1 MNLLRLALARAELC
15 AIAKEKFVESKSE
28 AVIDLSGKLAVVT
41 GAGRGI
47 GAAIAETFARAGA
60 DVVIADINEDSARQ
74 VAERIQQIGRK
85 SLAVKT
91 DVAAP
96 AEVDRLFATVQ
107 EKFAGVDILVNNTGI
122 WFRRPF
128 LEIADGEWDNVLA
141 VNLKGTFMCCQRA
154 ARLMMAKRAG
164 CIVNI
169 ASHAGLFYSR
179 GQGVH
184 YAASKAAIIQMTRV
198 LAFELGPLGIR
209 INAIAPGGINAGS
222 PTSAPQA
229 DGSPS
234 QTVVGANPL
243 GFRGEPAD
251 IAQTALFLASPMAR
265 FTTGQTLVVNGGTIG
280 SS

>member
-1 MNLLRLALARAELC
+1 
-15 AIAKEKFVESKSE
+15 VESKSE
-28 AVIDLSGKLAVVT
+28 AVIDLSGKLAIVT

-60 DVVIADINEDSARQ
+60 DLVIADINEDNARKI
-74 VAERIQQIGRK
+74 AESMQPIGRRA
-85 SLAVKT
+85 LAVKT
-91 DVAAP
+91 DVASP
-96 AEVDRLFATVQ
+96 ADVDRLFATVQ

-122 WFRRPF
+122 WFRKPF
-128 LEIADGEWDNVLA
+128 LEIADGEWDKVLA
-141 VNLKGTFMCCQRA
+141 VNLKGTFMCTQRA
-154 ARLMMAKRAG
+154 ARLMMAQRTG
-164 CIVNI
+164 CIINI

-209 INAIAPGGINAGS
+209 INAIAPGGINTGS
-222 PTSAPQA
+222 PTSEAQVDLSA
-229 DGSPS
+229 N
-234 QTVVGANPL
+234 QTLLGPNPL

>member
-1 MNLLRLALARAELC
+1 
-15 AIAKEKFVESKSE
+15 VESKSE
-28 AVIDLSGKLAVVT
+28 AVIDLTGKLAIVT

-60 DVVIADINEDSARQ
+60 DLVIADINEDSARK
-74 VAERIQQIGRK
+74 VAENTQRIGGK
-85 SLAVKT
+85 CLAVKT
-91 DVAAP
+91 DVASP
-96 AEVDRLFATVQ
+96 PDVDRLFATVQ
-107 EKFAGVDILVNNTGI
+107 DKFGGVDILVNNTGI

-128 LEIADGEWDNVLA
+128 LEIADAEWDNVLA
-141 VNLKGTFMCCQRA
+141 VNLKGTFMCSQRA
-154 ARLMMAKRAG
+154 ARLMVAKRTG
-164 CIVNI
+164 CIINI

-209 INAIAPGGINAGS
+209 INAIAPGGINSGS
-222 PTSAPQA
+222 PTSVLQGEVSAN
-229 DGSPS
+229 
-234 QTVVGANPL
+234 QTLVTSNPL

>member
-1 MNLLRLALARAELC
+1 
-15 AIAKEKFVESKSE
+15 VEPMSQ
-28 AVIDLSGKLAVVT
+28 AVIDLSGKLAIVT

-60 DVVIADINEDSARQ
+60 DVVIADIDEGNARK
-74 VAERIQQIGRK
+74 VAARIEQSGRK
-85 SLAVKT
+85 ALALKT
-91 DVAAP
+91 DVASP
-96 AEVDRLFATVQ
+96 IEVDRLFATVQ

-128 LEIADGEWDNVLA
+128 LEIADDEWDNVLA
-141 VNLKGTFMCCQRA
+141 VNLKGSFMCSQRA
-154 ARLMMAKRAG
+154 ARLMMAKRSG
-164 CIVNI
+164 CIINI

-209 INAIAPGGINAGS
+209 INAIAPGGVNTGS
-222 PTSAPQA
+222 PTSVLQA
-229 DGSPS
+229 EVPAG

-243 GFRGEPAD
+243 GFRGEPSD
-251 IAQTALFLASPMAR
+251 IAHTALFLASPLAR

>member
-1 MNLLRLALARAELC
+1 ME
-15 AIAKEKFVESKSE
+15 FKSE

-60 DVVIADINEDSARQ
+60 DLVIADINEDNAQ
-74 VAERIQQIGRK
+74 KTTERIQQIGRAA
-85 SLAVKT
+85 LAVKI
-91 DVAAP
+91 DVASP
-96 AEVDRLFATVQ
+96 ADVDRLFATVQ
-107 EKFAGVDILVNNTGI
+107 EKFAGVDILINNTGV

-128 LEIADGEWDNVLA
+128 LEIADDEWDKVLA
-141 VNLKGTFMCCQRA
+141 VNLKGTFMCSQRA
-154 ARLMMAKRAG
+154 ARMMMIKRAG
-164 CIVNI
+164 CIINI

-209 INAIAPGGINAGS
+209 INAIAPGGINTGS
-222 PTSAPQA
+222 PTSVLPNEVSA
-229 DGSPS
+229 S
-234 QTVVGANPL
+234 QTSVSANPM

-251 IAQTALFLASPMAR
+251 VAQTALFLASPMAR

>member
-1 MNLLRLALARAELC
+1 
-15 AIAKEKFVESKSE
+15 VESKSE
-28 AVIDLSGKLAVVT
+28 AVIDLSGKLAIVT

-60 DVVIADINEDSARQ
+60 DLVIADINEDSARKI
-74 VAERIQQIGRK
+74 AERAQHIGRK
-85 SLAVKT
+85 ALAVKT
-91 DVAAP
+91 DVASP
-96 AEVDRLFATVQ
+96 EDVDRLFGTVQ
-107 EKFAGVDILVNNTGI
+107 EKFGGVDILVNNTGI

-128 LEIADGEWDNVLA
+128 LEIADSEWDNVLS
-141 VNLKGTFMCCQRA
+141 VNLKGTFMCSQRA
-154 ARLMMAKRAG
+154 ARLMMVKRTG
-164 CIVNI
+164 CIINI

-184 YAASKAAIIQMTRV
+184 YAASKAAIIQLTRV

-209 INAIAPGGINAGS
+209 INAIAPGGINTGS

-229 DGSPS
+229 EVSAS
-234 QTVVGANPL
+234 QTLVTSNPL